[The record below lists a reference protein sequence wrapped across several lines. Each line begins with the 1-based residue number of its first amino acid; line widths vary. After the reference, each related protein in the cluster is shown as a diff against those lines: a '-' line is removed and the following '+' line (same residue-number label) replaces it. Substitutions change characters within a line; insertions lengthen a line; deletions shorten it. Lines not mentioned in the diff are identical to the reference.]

1 MKPIKTLKLN
11 DKEIVKYFKEI
22 DALQEDINKIREVLE
37 AKDKEFGVLINKA
50 DRARDKVRP
59 MLADKIK
66 EIYELG
72 EFEMVGSMKLV
83 GEEVEV
89 PIIDRVEQFKESLRE
104 QIKKAKEEAKEK
116 TKEKEND
123 NKKETKKGN

>member
-11 DKEIVKYFKEI
+11 DKEIVKHFKEI
-22 DALQEDINKIREVLE
+22 EDLHKDMDKVREILE
-37 AKDKEFGVLINKA
+37 TKDKEFGVLINKA
-50 DRARDKVRP
+50 DRVRDKVRP

-72 EFEMVGSMKLV
+72 EFEIIGSMKLV

-89 PIIDRVEQFKESLRE
+89 PIIDRIEQFKESIRE
-104 QIKKAKEEAKEK
+104 QIKEAKTNDNNKEK
-116 TKEKEND
+116 T
-123 NKKETKKGN
+123 NKGS